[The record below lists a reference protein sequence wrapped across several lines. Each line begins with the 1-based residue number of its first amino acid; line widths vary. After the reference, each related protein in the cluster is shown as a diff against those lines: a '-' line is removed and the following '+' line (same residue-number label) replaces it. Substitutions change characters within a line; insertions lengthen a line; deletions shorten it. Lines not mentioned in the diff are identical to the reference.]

1 MDRNILGDL
10 QNLSLYTIQVR
21 TVRVEKRI
29 NDIVNR
35 LNRTKVERKPDLK
48 GKLEVIVWIKY
59 EVALASNQYFLQDDL
74 IVSIELKCCGLH
86 L

>member
-1 MDRNILGDL
+1 MYGNIQGDL
-10 QNLSLYTIQVR
+10 QNLCPIQVR

-48 GKLEVIVWIKY
+48 GKLEMTIF
-59 EVALASNQYFLQDDL
+59 S
-74 IVSIELKCCGLH
+74 
-86 L
+86 